1 MKCLTC
7 FVYHRKTVYD
17 AACKYIGHSWF
28 MPVCS
33 SCLCTLSL
41 GFHLHCRPW
50 PHSCISFAF
59 PRLSPSITCQ
69 TQYMSILRAACL
81 QRQHCYCLRLNL
93 MKLFALLLLAIA
105 ALALAASTQELD
117 AIPPDAVEVDPGV
130 AVGNAQSS
138 KSWPFSWST
147 TEYCENGVLRAT
159 GTFTVKG
166 FQHTFKF
173 DGVTTVYVKV
183 FNEALR
189 MTYNFERFCKLYIG
203 WLTFGLS
210 NHVTRH

>member
-1 MKCLTC
+1 
-7 FVYHRKTVYD
+7 
-17 AACKYIGHSWF
+17 
-28 MPVCS
+28 
-33 SCLCTLSL
+33 
-41 GFHLHCRPW
+41 
-50 PHSCISFAF
+50 
-59 PRLSPSITCQ
+59 
-69 TQYMSILRAACL
+69 
-81 QRQHCYCLRLNL
+81 